1 MTTIQNCKAELNALQ
16 SKYYQD
22 NGKNTFYKNK
32 QKLEC
37 AKMICSKYSIDDLIA
52 NTIYIIDGSNK
63 VFIDYT
69 IFKLYMNPNTYQP
82 FIYYAFNLFRKV
94 LETNPS
100 YEVHLN
106 LDSFTVTAAE
116 RYKDI
121 IKLYCD
127 ESAKNGTHF
136 IDTLDFMK
144 LYNLPS
150 VLELISKI
158 LKPFINPDAY
168 NKMIL
173 VSNEDS
179 KTGLEGLLNICTF

>member
-16 SKYYQD
+16 AKFYQD

-32 QKLEC
+32 QKIEC
-37 AKMICSKYSIDDLIA
+37 AKMICSKYSIEDLIA
-52 NTIYIIDGSNK
+52 NTIYQIDGSNK

-69 IFKLYMNPNTYQP
+69 IFKLYMNPDTYQP

-94 LETNPS
+94 LESYPS

-106 LDSFTVTAAE
+106 LDTFTVTAAE

-136 IDTLDFMK
+136 IDTLDFMN

-168 NKMIL
+168 KKMIL
-173 VSNEDS
+173 LSNEDS
-179 KTGLEGLLNICTF
+179 KTRLQELIKN